1 MVVCAL
7 VAGMVALPAPA
18 RAWQSFAKLTTSTG
32 TIDGDATAKGFEKQ
46 IVVVGLGNR
55 IEGGGVIKQLGNLV
69 MVKGF
74 DVATPKI
81 VVAVATSQVLPK
93 VEITLFKT
101 TPTGSVPGFKITL
114 TTAVIVRLDTE
125 YDPGADPSTIEKLE
139 IQYGQ
144 FLWTDLITGATGS
157 AP

>member
-1 MVVCAL
+1 ML

-18 RAWQSFAKLTTSTG
+18 RAWQAFAKLTTSTG

-55 IEGGGVIKQLGNLV
+55 IERPTDLGRIQLGPLE

-93 VEITLFKT
+93 VDPLREA
-101 TPTGSVPGFKITL
+101 PVDGSRHRRDG
-114 TTAVIVRLDTE
+114 
-125 YDPGADPSTIEKLE
+125 
-139 IQYGQ
+139 
-144 FLWTDLITGATGS
+144 
-157 AP
+157 